1 MSSPHIKYVL
11 ALAYRCN
18 LEWDNAHEAYK
29 KIMKNE
35 TTILDYRDMIAR
47 ENKKLIE
54 GNLLEDKSS
63 INL

>member
-1 MSSPHIKYVL
+1 
-11 ALAYRCN
+11 
-18 LEWDNAHEAYK
+18 
-29 KIMKNE
+29 MKNE